1 MSTTDT
7 PVNAYLRTKVMTAP
21 REELRLMLL
30 DGAVKF
36 ASQARDGLARK
47 DFESVYNGV
56 TQCRDIIVELMT
68 TVRDDVDPDLAGKVR
83 ALYGYLYNELTTAN
97 LEKDLAR
104 FDGVISLLAY
114 ERETWQLLIQ
124 KFRAERSEAT
134 ADAAPTERPALS
146 VQA

>member
-1 MSTTDT
+1 
-7 PVNAYLRTKVMTAP
+7 
-21 REELRLMLL
+21 MLL

>member
-36 ASQARDGLARK
+36 ASQAREGLARK

-97 LEKDLAR
+97 LEKDLAK
-104 FDGVISLLAY
+104 FDGVINLLAY

-134 ADAAPTERPALS
+134 AEAASTERPALS

>member
-97 LEKDLAR
+97 LEKDLAK

-124 KFRAERSEAT
+124 KFRAERSDAT

>member
-1 MSTTDT
+1 MTTADT

-36 ASQARDGLARK
+36 ATQAREGLARK
-47 DFESVYNGV
+47 DFESVFNGV

-68 TVRDDVDPDLAGKVR
+68 TVRDEVDPDLAANVR

-97 LEKDLAR
+97 LEKDLEK
-104 FDGVISLLAY
+104 FDVVIRLLAY
-114 ERETWQLLIQ
+114 ERETWQMLID
-124 KFRAERSEAT
+124 KLRAERSGDT
-134 ADAAPTERPALS
+134 AVTQESNRPAFS
-146 VQA
+146 AHA